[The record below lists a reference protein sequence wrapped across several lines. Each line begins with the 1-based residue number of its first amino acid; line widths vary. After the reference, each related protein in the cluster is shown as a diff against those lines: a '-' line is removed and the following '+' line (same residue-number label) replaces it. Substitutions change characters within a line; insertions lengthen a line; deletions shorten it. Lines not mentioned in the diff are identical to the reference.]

1 MVSQAEAE
9 LIQLMVRAAAGT
21 SDASS
26 RPHETPPLVALTL
39 AAQRQSDLALQLLL
53 ALVHCSDE
61 TTSGAAARALCAT
74 AKGDALLG
82 LALIATRR
90 HEVAPAVQRLID
102 TKGVVRAA
110 RSSLAQVQERLA
122 HRGGPQTGPSPGPQ
136 TSPSAADPE
145 DAKQAALVRASE
157 VALEQARWDLLERL
171 PRYDAEIARTWGDV
185 ECISPILRISQRL
198 EVIARESIQLVAA
211 QLGMEGDQL
220 VRAVS
225 GSTLSLD
232 RGSLGI
238 LLLVLSRI
246 SPNEVCPAQVLHAD
260 ASATD
265 SVLGRFVAIRNRIV
279 HQLEATR
286 TDLAAISRDRS
297 SEADDATAR
306 CACHQV
312 LRQLG
317 DILRWLPSDW
327 TVAHIETV
335 DEPAPL
341 VFPSSKLRRFAIVDE
356 LQIGRH
362 RDADVRVD
370 SDLVSRTHLTIR
382 GPSDGEPAVL
392 QDHSSS
398 GTLLNGMPV
407 DGKADLA
414 DGDSITVGPVTFV
427 YRRGQ

>member
-1 MVSQAEAE
+1 MPSEVEAE
-9 LIQLMVRAAAGT
+9 LIQLMVRASAGT
-21 SDASS
+21 SDASW
-26 RPHETPPLVALTL
+26 RAHETPPFVALTL
-39 AAQRQSDLALQLLL
+39 AAQRQNDLALHLLL

-61 TTSGAAARALCAT
+61 STSAAAARALCAT
-74 AKGDALLG
+74 ANSDALLG

-122 HRGGPQTGPSPGPQ
+122 HRGHPQTGPSPGPQ
-136 TSPSAADPE
+136 APPCALEPE
-145 DAKQAALVRASE
+145 DDTQAALLRASE
-157 VALEQARWDLLERL
+157 LALEKARSDLIERL
-171 PRYDAEIARTWGDV
+171 PRYEADIARTWGWV
-185 ECISPILRISQRL
+185 ECIGTILRISQRL
-198 EVIARESIQLVAA
+198 EVIARESIQLVGA

-220 VRAVS
+220 VRAVT
-225 GSTLSLD
+225 GSTLSLG
-232 RGSLGI
+232 RSSLGI

-246 SPNEVCPAQVLHAD
+246 SPNEVCPAQGLHAD

-265 SVLGRFVAIRNRIV
+265 SVLGRFVAVRNRIV
-279 HQLEATR
+279 HQLDASGTVPTR
-286 TDLAAISRDRS
+286 SAGAEDANARRASR
-297 SEADDATAR
+297 
-306 CACHQV
+306 QV

-327 TVAHIETV
+327 TVAHIEAV
-335 DEPAPL
+335 DEPAAV
-341 VFPSSKLRRFAIVDE
+341 VFPSSKLRRFAILDE
-356 LQIGRH
+356 LHIGRH

-370 SDLVSRTHLTIR
+370 SDVVSRSHLTIR
-382 GPSDGEPAVL
+382 GPRDGQPAVL